1 MPIYQNDMV
10 HCSQER
16 CTKKDKCYRYWLGKE
31 IKNTQHRLASY
42 YYPSPKKILGDKCD
56 MFLDIK
62 DY

>member
-1 MPIYQNDMV
+1 MATYFHDFA

-31 IKNTQHRLASY
+31 IRNTQHRLASY
-42 YYPSPKKILGDKCD
+42 YCPSPKKILGDKCD

-62 DY
+62 NY

>member
-31 IKNTQHRLASY
+31 IINTQHRLASY
-42 YYPSPKKILGDKCD
+42 YCPPPKKILGDKCD
-56 MFLDIK
+56 IFLDIK